1 MSHRQ
6 GQRSPQSVQR
16 SEDCLV
22 FFQVRRGLF
31 LLSLSGS
38 GFGLGGG
45 GGLVAILGSVSY
57 STTEHTQVVI
67 EAALSFLLSLPSF
80 LSLSEREAELPEVE
94 AGFPGLFFPEGLLLF
109 LLELPEPDAGVLLLS
124 SNLFLPSDLSLPSDL
139 FFPAQ
144 DFSRLH
150 SQ

>member
-6 GQRSPQSVQR
+6 GQHSLQSVRR
-16 SEDCLV
+16 SEDCLA
-22 FFQVRRGLF
+22 FFRVQRGLF

-38 GFGLGGG
+38 GFGFGFRG

-57 STTEHTQVVI
+57 STAEHTQVVI
-67 EAALSFLLSLPSF
+67 EVALSFLLS
-80 LSLSEREAELPEVE
+80 ELAIFPELIRKVE

-109 LLELPEPDAGVLLLS
+109 LLELPEPDVGVLLLS
-124 SNLFLPSDLSLPSDL
+124 SDLFLPLDL
-139 FFPAQ
+139 FFPAR
-144 DFSRLH
+144 DFSRLR